1 MINCGTVVDLTP
13 VSVVGEKFSDKAM
26 LERAEFFK
34 KNFIDKDKLG
44 VKIGEGFY
52 KYPHPVYSYPGFLK

>member
-13 VSVVGEKFSDKAM
+13 VSVAGEKFSDKAM

-34 KNFIDKDKLG
+34 KNFMDWKLKLAKDFINTLILSI
-44 VKIGEGFY
+44 V
-52 KYPHPVYSYPGFLK
+52 FLVF